1 MDNHGARG
9 HTARPSSRDAPGAA
23 QPMSHEPPQISAVIP
38 AYNERDNLPVL
49 VEELRLALDATGKR
63 WECVLVD
70 DGSADGSA
78 EWLRAAAAQDPRVVP
93 VLLERNVGQ
102 SGALAAGLTRA
113 RGAIV
118 VTLDADL
125 QNDPADLPRLLEALE
140 GADVVSGVRQDRQDG
155 WVRLLSSRI
164 ANATRRA
171 VLGDPVTDIGCS
183 FKAYRREALEG
194 LPMFV
199 GAHRFLPALCVF
211 RGARYAEVPLHH
223 RPRRHGESK
232 YGVSNRLWRGL
243 YDLIGVRWLKSRLLR
258 YRTREVMR

>member
-1 MDNHGARG
+1 MLDL
-9 HTARPSSRDAPGAA
+9 S
-23 QPMSHEPPQISAVIP
+23 VVVP
-38 AYNERDNLPVL
+38 AYNELENLGPL
-49 VEELRLALDATGKR
+49 LAEIRAALAAAQASH
-63 WECVLVD
+63 EVVVVD
-70 DGSADGSA
+70 DGSSDGSA
-78 EWLRAAAAQDPRVVP
+78 AWLLEEATRDSRLVP

-118 VTLDADL
+118 VTMDADL
-125 QNDPADLPRLLEALE
+125 QNDPADLPRLLAALE
-140 GADVVSGVRQDRQDG
+140 HADVVSGIRERRRDG
-155 WVRLLSSRI
+155 WVRRWSSRV

-194 LPMFV
+194 LPLFV

-211 RGARYAEVPLHH
+211 RGARLAEVPLSH

-232 YGVSNRLWRGL
+232 YGVSNRLWRGI
-243 YDLIGVRWLKSRLLR
+243 YDLIGVRWLKSRLLH
-258 YRTREVMR
+258 YRIREVLR